1 MGITIREAL
10 QLPDMVQTRLVA
22 GEKGLDNVIRWVTIV
37 ELLEDASRLTEGEF
51 LITTGFG
58 LEQDPLKA
66 KRFIP
71 SLAERRLSGVALH
84 TGFYLRDIPPVLLQA
99 ADEYQLPLIQ
109 IPVEM
114 NFSTITKAILTPI
127 MNRQFETLAYS
138 QAIHQRLITAA
149 LDQGGLPAIL
159 GELEKLTGGQAVI
172 QDSLGHRLQSAQ
184 MNHSNKQQQGMTK
197 EVQIRAH
204 RETYGTLLLTKPV
217 LEWQDLDQVA
227 MQHAATLCALEYV
240 KERAVSATEWRLR
253 GDLADE
259 ILRGLI
265 SNDSELETRSRM
277 LGYPL
282 SGGHFIAALCVER
295 VEEDRLSGV
304 HQKMNLLLKRLADL
318 KGIRYLQRE
327 RGNHLF
333 VILPDEKRSLEL
345 LEDLSRQWQ
354 KLASEPSL
362 RLSCSLPRQHLSDLA
377 NAADEALFALLAYPL
392 LAKNPSVLSY
402 AELQGYQLLFPY
414 HQDPARLEQLWRP
427 LLEPLLA
434 YDRKTGQQLLETL
447 TVYLTNS
454 MNGLKTSQALYIHR
468 HTLKYRLQQI
478 ETKTGCSLEDSA
490 ACWQL
495 QLALMALRL
504 HRVLYPD
511 LVPDRA

>member
-37 ELLEDASRLTEGEF
+37 EVLEDASRLTEGEF

-58 LEQDPLKA
+58 LEQDPDRIH
-66 KRFIP
+66 RFIP

-84 TGFYLRDIPPVLLQA
+84 TGFYLRDIPAVLLQA
-99 ADEYQLPLIQ
+99 ADEYQLPLVQ

-149 LDQGGLPAIL
+149 LDQGGLPSIL
-159 GELEKLTGGQAVI
+159 GELEKLTGGQAAI
-172 QDSLGHRLQSAQ
+172 QDSLGHRLQTEHLHA
-184 MNHSNKQQQGMTK
+184 MKQQKDMTK
-197 EVQIRAH
+197 EVPIRAH

-217 LEWQDLDQVA
+217 LQWQELDEVA

-259 ILRGLI
+259 ILRGQI
-265 SNDSELETRSRM
+265 ANDSELETRSRM

-282 SGGHFIAALCVER
+282 GGGHFIAALCAEKVE
-295 VEEDRLSGV
+295 DDHLPGI

-318 KGIRYLQRE
+318 RGIRYLQRE
-327 RGNHLF
+327 RANHLF

-345 LEDLSRQWQ
+345 LQELSRQWH

-362 RLSCSLPRQHLSDLA
+362 RISYSLPRKHLADLA
-377 NAADEALFALLAYPL
+377 SAAEEALFALQAYPL
-392 LAKNPSVLSY
+392 LTNSPSVLSY
-402 AELQGYQLLFPY
+402 AQLQGYQLLFPY
-414 HQDPARLEQLWRP
+414 HQEPDRLEQLWRP

-447 TVYLTNS
+447 TVYFAQS
-454 MNGLKTSQALYIHR
+454 MNGLKTSQALFIHR

-478 ETKTGCSLEDSA
+478 EAKTGCSLEDAA

-504 HRVLYPD
+504 QRVLYPE
-511 LVPDRA
+511 LLPDRT